1 MQRCLDLALK
11 AEGLTYPNPIVGA
24 VIVHEGRIIGEG
36 YHIRAGGPHA
46 EVIAIES
53 VKESRLLRSSKLYVS
68 LEPCSHFGRTPP
80 CADLIIARKIPE
92 VVIGTTDTSEK
103 VGGRGIKK
111 LRDAGCIVTVGVEE
125 EKCRWINKRF
135 FTFNEKKRPYI
146 ILKWACSA
154 DGFLDV
160 VRHPESPRMVNWI
173 TGNPERILVHRW
185 RASEQA
191 ILAGA
196 GTIRADNPMLN
207 IREWKGNNP
216 LRLILNGSGSLPVNP
231 AISNTPGTN
240 IIFTFFPEKVIAGTA
255 VRLNEEQ
262 PSAEQVAGYLYDR
275 GIQSLFV
282 EGGARVLDHFIS
294 TGYWDEARIFRGSQ
308 LFGNGV
314 RAPLIGGKLVSH
326 TRFSHSTLDILVR
339 E

>member
-11 AEGLTYPNPIVGA
+11 AEGMTYPNPLVGA

-36 YHIRAGGPHA
+36 YHLRAGGPHA
-46 EVIAIES
+46 EVIAVGS
-53 VKESRLLRSSKLYVS
+53 VKESRMLPSSTLYVS
-68 LEPCSHFGRTPP
+68 LEPCSHFGLTPP

-92 VVIGTTDTSEK
+92 VVIGTPDTSEK
-103 VGGRGIKK
+103 VGGKGIQR
-111 LRDAGCIVTVGVEE
+111 LRDAGCAVTVGVEE
-125 EKCRWINKRF
+125 EKCRWINRRF

-160 VRHPESPRMVNWI
+160 VRNGENPRMIKWI

-196 GTIRADNPMLN
+196 GTIRTDNPQLN
-207 IREWKGNNP
+207 VREWKGNNP
-216 LRLILNGSGSLPVNP
+216 LRIILNGSGSLPANP
-231 AISNTPGTN
+231 AISTVAGTN
-240 IIFTFFPEKVIAGTA
+240 IIFTYFPEKVLSGTA
-255 VRLNEEQ
+255 VRLNETE
-262 PSAEQVAGYLYDR
+262 PSAVQIAAYLTGR

-282 EGGARVLDHFIS
+282 EGGAGVLDHFIS
-294 TGYWDEARIFRGSQ
+294 TGYWDEARIFRGNQ
-308 LFGNGV
+308 LFGDGV
-314 RAPLIGGKLVSH
+314 RAPAIGGKLVSQ